1 MIEPGDRELLKTTA
15 DTLSRASL
23 RIKAGGAARPRAKA
37 SAPEYRARVQRPE
50 PDYLALS
57 HAQDAEQMSFGG
69 PFDRTEFE
77 DVERTRAEN
86 ANAVLRERKRK
97 DELERRRQ
105 VSPEP
110 ETPWWR

>member
-1 MIEPGDRELLKTTA
+1 
-15 DTLSRASL
+15 
-23 RIKAGGAARPRAKA
+23 
-37 SAPEYRARVQRPE
+37 
-50 PDYLALS
+50 
-57 HAQDAEQMSFGG
+57 MSFGG
-69 PFDRTEFE
+69 PFDRTEHE
-77 DVERTRAEN
+77 DVERRRAEN